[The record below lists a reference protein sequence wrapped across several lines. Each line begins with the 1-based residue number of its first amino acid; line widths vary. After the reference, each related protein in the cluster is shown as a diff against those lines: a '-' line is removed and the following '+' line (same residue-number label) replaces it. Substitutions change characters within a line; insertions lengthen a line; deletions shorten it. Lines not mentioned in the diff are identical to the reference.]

1 MRVPY
6 NGHTTKYPTRVQAVS
21 SQYGRG
27 VRRDKW
33 EPNPL
38 GAKPRDVINMILGNG
53 LRLTLAGV
61 VAGVAGAVALSR
73 VLAGFVYGVSPL
85 DPATYTAA
93 VGLLAAVAALSAYRP
108 SRQAA
113 AMDPLV
119 VLRDE

>member
-1 MRVPY
+1 MF
-6 NGHTTKYPTRVQAVS
+6 AVLALLLAAIGV
-21 SQYGRG
+21 YGVMGYMVAQRRREIG
-27 VRRDKW
+27 VRLA
-33 EPNPL
+33 L